1 MHSRWTIL
9 AVLFVARAAMAVQF
23 QSIAA
28 IAPELGKDLNA
39 NLADI
44 GVLIG
49 LYFAPGVAL
58 ALPGGSIGKYFGD
71 KAVVLAGLALMLA
84 GEILLCASS
93 SWSMQITGRLIS
105 GVGGVLLNVLMTK
118 MVVDWFAG
126 RQIATAMAIF
136 INSWPLGIALTLIVL
151 PLIQAEFGT
160 AGTQIAVMALIAA
173 ALALVG
179 LFYQRPDQTAAPVS
193 AETSRLAKPAAWAVL
208 LAGSIWAFYNVGF
221 AMIFSFA
228 PSMLVERG
236 WSTAAAGSAVSIVL
250 WLAALSVPIGGYL
263 AERTGSRNAMLVAG
277 CLAFAALVL
286 ALWRGSETLPTL
298 VALGLVCGLP
308 AGAIMSLP
316 TRALT
321 PSTRAVGMGLFYT
334 VYYATMLVAPWL
346 GGKFALWT
354 GSAGAALGLGLATL
368 LACPILLWEFER
380 RLLLPE
386 RAAPQVI

>member
-1 MHSRWTIL
+1 MRSRWTIL

-58 ALPGGSIGKYFGD
+58 ALPGGAIGKRFGD

-93 SWSMQITGRLIS
+93 SWSVEITGRLIS

-151 PLIQAEFGT
+151 PLIQAEFGI
-160 AGTQIAVMALIAA
+160 AGTEIAVMALIAA

-179 LFYQRPDQTAAPVS
+179 LFYQRPGQTVAPVS
-193 AETSRLAKPAAWAVL
+193 VEASRLEKHAAWAVL

-250 WLAALSVPIGGYL
+250 WLAALSVPLGGYL
-263 AERTGSRNAMLVAG
+263 ADRTGSRNAMLAVS

-286 ALWRGSETLPTL
+286 VLWRGSETLPTL

-316 TRALT
+316 TRTLA
-321 PSTRAVGMGLFYT
+321 PSTRALGMGLFYT

-346 GGKFALWT
+346 GGKFALWA
-354 GSAGAALGLGLATL
+354 GSAGAALGLGSAAL

-386 RAAPQVI
+386 RTVPQVN

>member
-1 MHSRWTIL
+1 MRSRWTIL
-9 AVLFVARAAMAVQF
+9 AVLFVARTAMAAQF
-23 QSIAA
+23 QSIGAV
-28 IAPELGKDLNA
+28 APELGKDLNA

-58 ALPGGSIGKYFGD
+58 ALPGGAIGKRFGD
-71 KAVVLAGLALMLA
+71 KATVLAGLALMLA
-84 GEILLCASS
+84 GEILLCTSS
-93 SWSMQITGRLIS
+93 SWNVQVTGRLIS
-105 GVGGVLLNVLMTK
+105 GMGGVVLNVLMTK

-151 PLIQAEFGT
+151 PLIQAEFGI
-160 AGTQIAVMALIAA
+160 AGTRIAVMTLIAA
-173 ALALVG
+173 ALVLVG
-179 LFYQRPDQTAAPVS
+179 LFYQRPGQPAAPVS
-193 AETSRLAKPAAWAVL
+193 VETSRLGKQAVWAVL

-263 AERTGSRNAMLVAG
+263 ADRSASRNAMLAAG
-277 CLAFAALVL
+277 CLAFAALVPV
-286 ALWRGSETLPTL
+286 LWRGSEALPSL

-321 PSTRAVGMGLFYT
+321 PSTRALGMGLFYT
-334 VYYATMLVAPWL
+334 VYYAMMLVAPWL
-346 GGKFALWT
+346 GGKFALWA
-354 GSAGAALGLGLATL
+354 GSAGAALGLGSAAL

-380 RLLLPE
+380 RLVAQARME
-386 RAAPQVI
+386 PQVN